1 MASSVLP
8 SSSSS
13 PPPPRALTFY
23 VFDRAGT
30 CLHYADFGRTRSIA
44 EGAGTPGDEAKN
56 DFWTAFLAADAHR
69 GPGPDSVSFYFRFRF
84 AEDELDVLLSPVG
97 ADERGKREKARKD
110 AMI

>member
-44 EGAGTPGDEAKN
+44 EGAGTPGDEAKMI
-56 DFWTAFLAADAHR
+56 FGLLFSLRTLTAA
-69 GPGPDSVSFYFRFRF
+69 
-84 AEDELDVLLSPVG
+84 LDPT
-97 ADERGKREKARKD
+97 A
-110 AMI
+110 